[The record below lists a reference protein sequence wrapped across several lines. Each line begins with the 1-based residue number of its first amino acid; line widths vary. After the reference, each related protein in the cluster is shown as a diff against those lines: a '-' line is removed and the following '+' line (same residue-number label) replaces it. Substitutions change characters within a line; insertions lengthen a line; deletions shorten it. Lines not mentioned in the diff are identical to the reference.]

1 MTEEK
6 KSGGEAK
13 RSRPTTAKKAATSAA
28 ERSAKATEPEN
39 STPNS
44 DTAWQVTPEERWNMI
59 AEAAYYL
66 AERRG
71 FSGGHPAEDWKMA
84 EAQIDEMLAKSRSG

>member
-6 KSGGEAK
+6 KSGGEAE
-13 RSRPTTAKKAATSAA
+13 RSRRRPAKKATTSAA
-28 ERSAKATEPEN
+28 DRSAKPTAPEN
-39 STPNS
+39 STS
-44 DTAWQVTPEERWNMI
+44 DAGTAWEVTPEERWNMI

-66 AERRG
+66 AEQRG

-84 EAQIDEMLAKSRSG
+84 EAQIDEMLAKTRSQ